1 METEKILSNMSKDIY
16 EDFSFSMKENFS
28 LFSENGFRQDE
39 CTVSKKFLW
48 KIIRIMIYLVED

>member
-1 METEKILSNMSKDIY
+1 
-16 EDFSFSMKENFS
+16 MKENFS

-48 KIIRIMIYLVED
+48 KIIRIMILLKTRERQLGKDVFYYL

>member
-1 METEKILSNMSKDIY
+1 MSKDIY

-28 LFSENGFRQDE
+28 LFSKNGFRQDE